1 MLSEGVNVLL
11 EALHPHG
18 QSLSHLRAFS
28 LNLTD
33 TGLGDASVSFLAAL
47 LFASHEAP
55 ANVSLHLQNNALS
68 HSGLV
73 YLLIDG
79 LGDTAQRPIQ
89 WRCLTL
95 DVGDNQI
102 HLTVTGFG
110 SPAPPPKKKKN
121 LQRKPV
127 LACTVPE
134 ILAFRAAM
142 WLLLRRADMP
152 HLHTLDLCL
161 TNNHLSARSQVNGF
175 PDGHCPRGGP
185 GRIPS
190 VSLDPP
196 LCATSHTGHPELLPV
211 RKQHR
216 CGPGDL

>member
-1 MLSEGVNVLL
+1 MPVVYRPTLTHLRLILTGNVMLSEGVNVLL

-110 SPAPPPKKKKN
+110 SPAPPPKKKKCAGSV
-121 LQRKPV
+121 P
-127 LACTVPE
+127 ACAYLKKKRGPRNVRINQCDNQE
-134 ILAFRAAM
+134 KKLG
-142 WLLLRRADMP
+142 
-152 HLHTLDLCL
+152 
-161 TNNHLSARSQVNGF
+161 NSAQISM
-175 PDGHCPRGGP
+175 
-185 GRIPS
+185 
-190 VSLDPP
+190 
-196 LCATSHTGHPELLPV
+196 HP
-211 RKQHR
+211 
-216 CGPGDL
+216 